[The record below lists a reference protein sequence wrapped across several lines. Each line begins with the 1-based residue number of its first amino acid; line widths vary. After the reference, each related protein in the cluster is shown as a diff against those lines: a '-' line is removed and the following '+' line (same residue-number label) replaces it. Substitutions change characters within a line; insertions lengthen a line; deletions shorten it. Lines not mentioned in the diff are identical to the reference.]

1 MKKINQIQGRRKQ
14 MQYKIKIFGGI
25 EDGKTKGFFREEQI
39 PKAIAM
45 LTLRYG
51 KDWAYDIIEA

>member
-1 MKKINQIQGRRKQ
+1 

-25 EDGKTKGFFREEQI
+25 DDGKTKGFFREEQI
-39 PKAIAM
+39 PKAIAL

>member
-1 MKKINQIQGRRKQ
+1 MKK
-14 MQYKIKIFGGI
+14 YKIKIFGGI
-25 EDGKTKGFFREEQI
+25 EDGRVKGFFTEEQI

-45 LTLRYG
+45 LTSKNG